1 MGTWGKRESV
11 GEAKLSHGLFK
22 EDVGCDKKCKRQGPS
37 GAWSRFNL
45 DSISLIRYSSP
56 RTQTRPRMVGCCR
69 SDVSS
74 SSAAARKRDFGPTQ
88 QLSLMSNFSR
98 IRDLLFPLAI
108 ISSVLVILVPLPP
121 VLLDVFLTANIT
133 ISVIVLLTTISVKT
147 PLDFNIFPSLLLATT
162 LARLVLNV
170 ATTRLILTQST
181 PDSMEAAGGVIEAFG
196 EFVAGD
202 QIVVGII
209 MFVIIVVIQ
218 FVVITKGSTRIS
230 EVAARFALD
239 GMPGRQMAIDADLNA
254 GSIDEAEA
262 KRRREEVTAQADFY
276 GAMDGASKFVRG
288 DAIAGIIIT
297 VINVVGGFVIG
308 MSIGMEWTEALEVFT
323 KLTIGDGLVS
333 QIPAFLISLASG
345 LLVTRSTKRSDFSAE
360 FIKQLFVRPQPL
372 FIAAAFCIVLI
383 FTNLPALPLMS
394 IAGCCV
400 GLALMMDRQ
409 TKAAAHAAAVMQKR
423 VQEESVPA
431 KVEEKAEDFLPV
443 EPLEV
448 EIGLDLIRL
457 ADPSKGG
464 ELLSR
469 ITTMRLNVAADMGLV
484 LPKIRV
490 RDNMD
495 LGQNDYRLKIMNSV
509 VGEGMVFP
517 DRWLAMDMGSV
528 TRKVPGI
535 DTRDPAFEQ
544 PAVWVEAGFRDT
556 AYAFGYHVVEPST
569 VLSTHLNEIV
579 RRHAEDLLTRDA
591 TRHLI
596 NELKKTSPTV
606 VEELIPS
613 VMKLSEVQNILQ
625 MLLREEISIR
635 QLGMI
640 LETLGDYA
648 TRIKDPVYLTE
659 HVRHRLARTICER
672 LRDAQGRLHV
682 IPLDPALEDRIS
694 TGIEHNDRGL
704 FIRTPAPTIKLI
716 CDRIRDEVQK
726 LVREGHKPVVLVN
739 PEIRPGLKQMT
750 YAYLPRLH
758 VLSYNEITRDT
769 KTESHGLVT
778 DIRPNG

>member
-1 MGTWGKRESV
+1 
-11 GEAKLSHGLFK
+11 
-22 EDVGCDKKCKRQGPS
+22 
-37 GAWSRFNL
+37 
-45 DSISLIRYSSP
+45 
-56 RTQTRPRMVGCCR
+56 
-69 SDVSS
+69 
-74 SSAAARKRDFGPTQ
+74 
-88 QLSLMSNFSR
+88 MSNFSR

-121 VLLDVFLTANIT
+121 AMLDVFLTANVT
-133 ISVIVLLTTISVKT
+133 ISVIVLLTTIYVKT

-181 PDSMEAAGGVIEAFG
+181 PDSMAAAGGVIQAFG

-254 GSIDEAEA
+254 GTIDEVEA

-297 VINVVGGFVIG
+297 LINVVGGFVIG
-308 MSIGMEWTEALEVFT
+308 MSIGMDWSEALEVFT

-333 QIPAFLISLASG
+333 QIPAFLISLAAG
-345 LLVTRSTKRSDFSAE
+345 LLVTRSTKRADMSAE
-360 FIKQLFVRPQPL
+360 FIKQLFSRPQPL
-372 FIAAAFCIVLI
+372 LVAAAFCVVLI
-383 FTNLPALPLMS
+383 FTNLPAIPLMS

-400 GLALMMDRQ
+400 GLAYVMDRQ
-409 TKAAAHAAAVMQKR
+409 TKTAAQVAAVMEKKAKESETAAPK
-423 VQEESVPA
+423 EER
-431 KVEEKAEDFLPV
+431 AEDFLPV

-448 EIGLDLIRL
+448 EIGLELIRL
-457 ADPSKGG
+457 ADPNRGG
-464 ELLSR
+464 DLLTR
-469 ITTMRLNVAADMGLV
+469 ITAMRFNVAAEMGLV

-495 LGQNDYRLKIMNSV
+495 LGQNDYRLKIMNSI

-517 DRWLAMDMGSV
+517 DRWLAMDTGSV
-528 TRKVPGI
+528 ERKVPGI
-535 DTRDPAFEQ
+535 ETRDPAFEQ
-544 PAVWVEAGFRDT
+544 PAVWIEAGFHDT
-556 AYAFGYHVVEPST
+556 AMARGYHVIEPTT
-569 VLSTHLNEIV
+569 VISTHLTEIV
-579 RRHAEDLLTRDA
+579 RHHAEDILTRDA

-596 NELKKTSPTV
+596 NELKKVSPTV
-606 VEELIPS
+606 VDELIPS

-625 MLLREEISIR
+625 MLLREEVSIR
-635 QLGMI
+635 QLGLI

-648 TRIKDPVYLTE
+648 TRIKDPIYLTE
-659 HVRHRLARTICER
+659 HVRHRLSRTICER
-672 LRDAQGRLHV
+672 LRDTQGRLHV

-694 TGIEHNDRGL
+694 TGIEHNERGL

-716 CDRIRDEVQK
+716 CERIRDEVQK
-726 LVREGHKPVVLVN
+726 LVRQGHPPVVLVN
-739 PEIRPGLKQMT
+739 PELRPGLKQMT

-769 KTESHGLVT
+769 KTESHGLVS
-778 DIRPNG
+778 DLRAN